1 MSEPISA
8 GLKKGI
14 THFDLMRHGEPLG
27 GRLYR
32 GDRIDDPLS
41 DLGWV
46 QMRDRVEHCRQAGQ
60 DDWTAIISSPLSRCR
75 AFAED
80 LAAARNLPVHIDPN
94 LREIGFGV
102 WEGLAHA
109 EVPHVYPEQ
118 YRAFRADP
126 VDGRPEGAEDMTA
139 FFNRVSGAL
148 GRWADTLAGQ
158 RVLVIGHAVV
168 MRAALVW
175 ATDAPLRS
183 ITQIDTEYA
192 SLLSLRWRDSVA
204 QRPRVIGLQN
214 HLGSVQPV
222 PLPPSVPLA

>member
-1 MSEPISA
+1 MSRPDAS
-8 GLKKGI
+8 
-14 THFDLMRHGEPLG
+14 THFDLLRHGEPRG
-27 GRLYR
+27 GRRYR

-41 DLGWV
+41 ALGWS
-46 QMRDRVEHCRQAGQ
+46 QMQDRIDHCRRIGQ
-60 DDWTAIISSPLSRCR
+60 DDWSAIVASPMQRCR

-80 LAAARNLPVHIDPN
+80 LAVARNLPLHIEPN

-109 EVPHVYPEQ
+109 EVPQIYPEQ

-126 VDGRPEGAEDMTA
+126 VLGRPEGAEDMTA
-139 FFNRVSGAL
+139 FFDRVSDAL
-148 GRWADTLAGQ
+148 IRWAETLAGQ

-183 ITQIDTEYA
+183 ITQVDTEYA
-192 SLLSLRWRDSVA
+192 SLLSLRWRTSVA

-214 HLGSVQPV
+214 HLDSVQ
-222 PLPPSVPLA
+222 SVPMPPPVSST

>member
-1 MSEPISA
+1 MSGAQAPGQSDA
-8 GLKKGI
+8 V
-14 THFDLMRHGEPLG
+14 THFDLMRHGEPQG

-32 GDRIDDPLS
+32 GDRVDDPLS
-41 DLGWV
+41 ELGWV
-46 QMRDRVEHCRQAGQ
+46 QMRDRVELCRQTGQ

-80 LAAARNLPVHIDPN
+80 LSRARNLPLHIEPN

-109 EVPHVYPEQ
+109 EVPEVYPEQ

-126 VDGRPEGAEDMTA
+126 VHGRPEGAEDMTA
-139 FFNRVSGAL
+139 FFERVSGAL
-148 GRWADTLAGQ
+148 RQWSATLAGQ

-175 ATDAPLRS
+175 ATEAPLRS

-192 SLLSLRWRDSVA
+192 SLLSLRWRSLTA
-204 QRPRVIGLQN
+204 PLPRVIGLQN
-214 HLGSVQPV
+214 HLASVKPV
-222 PLPPSVPLA
+222 PMPPPAPPA

>member
-1 MSEPISA
+1 
-8 GLKKGI
+8 
-14 THFDLMRHGEPLG
+14 MRHGEPRG
-27 GRLYR
+27 GRRYR

-46 QMRDRVEHCRQAGQ
+46 QMRDRVEYCRQTGH
-60 DDWTAIISSPLSRCR
+60 DGWTAILSSPLSRCR

-80 LAAARNLPVHIDPN
+80 LALTRSLPLHIEPD

-109 EVPHVYPEQ
+109 EVPQVYPEQ

-126 VDGRPEGAEDMTA
+126 VAGRPEGAEDMTA
-139 FFNRVSGAL
+139 FARRVSNAL
-148 GRWADTLAGQ
+148 QQWAETLAGQ

-175 ATDAPLRS
+175 ATEAPLRS

-214 HLGSVQPV
+214 HLDSVRPV
-222 PLPPSVPLA
+222 PMPPPVPAP

>member
-1 MSEPISA
+1 
-8 GLKKGI
+8 
-14 THFDLMRHGEPLG
+14 MRHGEPRG
-27 GRLYR
+27 GRRYR

-41 DLGWV
+41 DLGWT
-46 QMRDRVEHCRQAGQ
+46 QMRDRVERCRQTGH
-60 DDWTAIISSPLSRCR
+60 DGWTAILSSPLSRCR

-80 LAAARNLPVHIDPN
+80 LALARSLPLHIEPD

-109 EVPHVYPEQ
+109 EVPQVYPEQ

-126 VDGRPEGAEDMTA
+126 VAGRPEGAEDMTA
-139 FFNRVSGAL
+139 FARRVSNAL
-148 GRWADTLAGQ
+148 QQWAETLAGQ

-175 ATDAPLRS
+175 ATEAPLRS

-214 HLGSVQPV
+214 HLDSVRPV
-222 PLPPSVPLA
+222 PMPPPVPAP

>member
-1 MSEPISA
+1 MSVTEQPGS
-8 GLKKGI
+8 

-41 DLGWV
+41 TLGWS
-46 QMRDRVEHCRQAGQ
+46 QMTDRIAHCQQGAQ
-60 DDWTAIISSPLSRCR
+60 DDWTAVISSPMQRCR
-75 AFAED
+75 AFAEHV
-80 LAAARNLPVHIDPN
+80 AAARNLPLHIEPN

-109 EVPHVYPEQ
+109 EVPQVYPEQ

-126 VDGRPEGAEDMTA
+126 VHGRPEGAEDMTA

-148 GRWADTLAGQ
+148 SRWAVTCAEQ

-168 MRAALVW
+168 MRAALLW
-175 ATDAPLRS
+175 ATEAPLRS

-192 SLLSLRWRDSVA
+192 SLLSLRWRDSIT
-204 QRPRVIGLQN
+204 QRPQVTGLHN
-214 HLGSVQPV
+214 HLASVQPV
-222 PLPPSVPLA
+222 RLPPVLSQTG

>member
-1 MSEPISA
+1 MSVTEQPSP
-8 GLKKGI
+8 

-41 DLGWV
+41 PLGWS
-46 QMRDRVEHCRQAGQ
+46 QMTDRMAHCQHVGQ
-60 DDWTAIISSPLSRCR
+60 DDWTAVITSPMQRCR
-75 AFAED
+75 AFAEHV
-80 LAAARNLPVHIDPN
+80 AATRNLPLHIEPN

-126 VDGRPEGAEDMTA
+126 VHGRPEGAEDMTA

-148 GRWADTLAGQ
+148 SRWAVTCAGQ

-175 ATDAPLRS
+175 ATEAPLRS
-183 ITQIDTEYA
+183 ITQVDTEYA
-192 SLLSLRWRDSVA
+192 SLLSLRWRESA
-204 QRPRVIGLQN
+204 TQRPRVTGLHN
-214 HLGSVQPV
+214 HLASVQPV
-222 PLPPSVPLA
+222 PLPPVLSQTG